1 MVIKAEGLILVNEP
15 SHIIPEY
22 NIELMINVR
31 IDQVY
36 KVMKIII
43 NTQSHQ
49 IIHLRKRIS
58 EKLNG
63 RGFNDFYIYADRI
76 HVDLKYD
83 YNYF

>member
-1 MVIKAEGLILVNEP
+1 MKVLV
-15 SHIIPEY
+15 
-22 NIELMINVR
+22 
-31 IDQVY
+31 
-36 KVMKIII
+36 

-76 HVDLKYD
+76 HVDVKYD